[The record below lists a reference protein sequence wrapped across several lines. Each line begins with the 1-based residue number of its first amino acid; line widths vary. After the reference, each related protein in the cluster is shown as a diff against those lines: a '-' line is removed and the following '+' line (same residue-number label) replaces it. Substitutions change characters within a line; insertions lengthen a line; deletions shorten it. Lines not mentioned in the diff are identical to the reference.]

1 MDSRLAKSFKLFFDF
16 CIAVAVVVIVPLFFS
31 PTSETL
37 FLVSEERMM
46 IYGLSFGLSFL
57 LFGEVLGLREQNF
70 QIGFAKGF
78 LLPLISSFLASLLLL
93 LLVWAV
99 EYAFIGRFA
108 LGKIVL
114 STAVASYVSNI
125 LINSFFSKY
134 AHLISEKAHPYF

>member
-16 CIAVAVVVIVPLFFS
+16 CIAVAVVVIVPLLFS

-37 FLVSEERMM
+37 FLVSKERMM

-78 LLPLISSFLASLLLL
+78 LLPLISSFL
-93 LLVWAV
+93 
-99 EYAFIGRFA
+99 
-108 LGKIVL
+108 
-114 STAVASYVSNI
+114 
-125 LINSFFSKY
+125 
-134 AHLISEKAHPYF
+134 